1 MWRNDARVGD
11 LTQEAPPGSSPSPPG
26 SGGRCQAGP
35 ARVFPT
41 RRLFLMDCCR
51 VTAAPTSVFMA
62 LAVFGRYREERFVA
76 WQQRRGLAELA
87 WFCGFSALLIG
98 LH

>member
-1 MWRNDARVGD
+1 MGTPGWVTSLRRRLLD
-11 LTQEAPPGSSPSPPG
+11 LLLRLQVP
-26 SGGRCQAGP
+26 GGRCQAGS

-76 WQQRRGLAELA
+76 WQQRRRLAELA
-87 WFCGFSALLIG
+87 WFCGCSALLIG